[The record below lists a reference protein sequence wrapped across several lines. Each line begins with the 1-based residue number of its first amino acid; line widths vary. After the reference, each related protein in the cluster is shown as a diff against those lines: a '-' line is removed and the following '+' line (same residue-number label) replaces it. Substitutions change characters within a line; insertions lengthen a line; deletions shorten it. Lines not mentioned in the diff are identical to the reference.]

1 MAGGHFGMLLL
12 GGLGVAGTAAASG
25 PAKEIL
31 KFASEKA
38 SEIAAEL
45 GLEYLP
51 KRERN
56 DPLQRVFTQ
65 SLRKALNEI
74 KADAASRLSI
84 SDPGALVGD
93 NMDAW
98 FKNWDRAREA
108 PLLEDFDA
116 ILAPKTAEEAD
127 SQLRACLALLN
138 AQGKMLDRKAKEDAS
153 HRLITFG
160 KHKLDEPD
168 SPLVEFLKE
177 CLPVVLPPIFDDLL
191 TSERNNQANK
201 QYVNK
206 FIDGFKA
213 QYGPAILE
221 IKETVVSIKGDTRLI
236 PGMDEKLDALLARD
250 HSAGQAPKRKPQ
262 NLPFG
267 SLGDLFK
274 GREEDLK
281 RVEEQLEEH
290 GATAI
295 VQPASITGMG
305 GIGKTRLAV
314 EYGLRNQ
321 GKFSALLFVSANTAQ
336 ELESN
341 LALLSSPEILDLP
354 AYLTGNQPAQ
364 HAAVVQWLQADKDW
378 LLILDNVD
386 TAGAVKAVRELVSKF
401 TCGHILITSRIAAW
415 GGSIHSIGLHQLS
428 EEAAVEYL
436 LERTADSRRTLAADE
451 ADARLVAR
459 DLGCLALA
467 LEQAAAYIQA
477 RTISFAEYLTR
488 WRANNASLID
498 FHDELTMEYSRSVF
512 VTQKTTIDQLSAD
525 GLKLL
530 NILAWLAPDP
540 IPQSLLS
547 VDGGPFAAESE
558 DGLPEAE
565 RPGAVERAEAALSEL
580 ERFSLASP
588 SENKESFSVHRVIQ
602 AVARRGQMED
612 EQGQYVGAALRWVNA
627 GFPYDADDV
636 RFWPV
641 AEALAPHARG
651 IAEEADR
658 RSIPEP
664 TSRLMSQLGLFY
676 QSRAEWGQAEPLMRR
691 ALGIDEKSYGS
702 DHPLVAIRLNNLA
715 SLLQD
720 TNRQA
725 EAEPLIRGALEI
737 DEKSYGSDHP
747 DVAIDLNNLA
757 ALLQDTN
764 RLAEAEPLMRRMVE
778 IFLRFTRSTG
788 HQHPHLQA
796 AVNNYGGLLMQ
807 MGMTRE
813 QVIAR
818 LREMAPELFG

>member
-1 MAGGHFGMLLL
+1 MSNELVKSAAVATAKTACCAVIGMAGGHFGMLLL

-51 KRERN
+51 ERERN

-65 SLRKALNEI
+65 SLRTALNEI
-74 KADAASRLSI
+74 RADVASRMSV
-84 SDPGALVGD
+84 SGPGALAGNDVD
-93 NMDAW
+93 DW
-98 FKNWDRAREA
+98 FENWDRALEK
-108 PLLEDFDA
+108 PLLGDFDA

-127 SQLRACLALLN
+127 SRLRDCLALLN
-138 AQGKMLDRKAKEDAS
+138 AQGKMLGRKAKKDAS
-153 HRLITFG
+153 HRFITFG
-160 KHKLDEPD
+160 QDKLDEPE
-168 SPLVEFLKE
+168 PALVKFLKE
-177 CLPVVLPPIFDDLL
+177 SLPVVLPPIFDDLL

-236 PGMDEKLDALLARD
+236 PGMDAKLDALIARD
-250 HSAGQAPKRKPQ
+250 TGAVPGPKRKPQ

-267 SLGDLFK
+267 SLGELFK
-274 GREEDLK
+274 GREEDMK

-314 EYGLRNQ
+314 EYGLRN
-321 GKFSALLFVSANTAQ
+321 KERFSALLFASANTAQ

-341 LALLSSPEILDLP
+341 IAALSSPQALDLP

-364 HAAVVQWLQADKDW
+364 HAAVVQWLQADTDW

-386 TAGAVKAVRELVSKF
+386 TAGAAKAVRELVSKF

-415 GGSIHSIGLHQLS
+415 GGSIHAVGLHQLS
-428 EEAAVEYL
+428 EEAAVSYL
-436 LERTADSRRTLAADE
+436 LERTVESRRPLASDE

-488 WRANNASLID
+488 WRANNAGLIE

-512 VTQKTTIDQLSAD
+512 VTLKTTIDQLSAD
-525 GLKLL
+525 GVKLL
-530 NILAWLAPDP
+530 NMLAWLAPDP
-540 IPQSLLS
+540 VPQWLILER
-547 VDGGPFAAESE
+547 GGPFRFESE
-558 DGLPEAE
+558 VGLSEPEWPA
-565 RPGAVERAEAALSEL
+565 AVERAEGALSEL

-588 SENKESFSVHRVIQ
+588 SEDKASFSVHRVIQ
-602 AVARRGQMED
+602 AVARRRQSED
-612 EQGQYVGAALRWVNA
+612 EQGGMLARRCA
-627 GFPYDADDV
+627 G
-636 RFWPV
+636 
-641 AEALAPHARG
+641 
-651 IAEEADR
+651 
-658 RSIPEP
+658 
-664 TSRLMSQLGLFY
+664 
-676 QSRAEWGQAEPLMRR
+676 
-691 ALGIDEKSYGS
+691 
-702 DHPLVAIRLNNLA
+702 
-715 SLLQD
+715 
-720 TNRQA
+720 
-725 EAEPLIRGALEI
+725 
-737 DEKSYGSDHP
+737 
-747 DVAIDLNNLA
+747 
-757 ALLQDTN
+757 
-764 RLAEAEPLMRRMVE
+764 
-778 IFLRFTRSTG
+778 
-788 HQHPHLQA
+788 
-796 AVNNYGGLLMQ
+796 
-807 MGMTRE
+807 
-813 QVIAR
+813 
-818 LREMAPELFG
+818 

>member
-1 MAGGHFGMLLL
+1 MSNELVKSAAVATAKTACCAVIGMAGGHFGMLLL

-51 KRERN
+51 ERERN

-65 SLRKALNEI
+65 SLRTALNEI

-84 SDPGALVGD
+84 SSQGALAGD
-93 NMDAW
+93 DVNAW
-98 FKNWDRAREA
+98 FKNWDRALET

-116 ILAPKTAEEAD
+116 ILAPETAEEAD
-127 SQLRACLALLN
+127 SRLRDCLAVLN
-138 AQGKMLDRKAKEDAS
+138 AQGKMLDRRAKNDAS

-160 KHKLDEPD
+160 QDKLDEPE
-168 SPLVEFLKE
+168 PALVKFLKE
-177 CLPVVLPPIFDDLL
+177 SLPVVLPPIFDDLL

-213 QYGPAILE
+213 RYGDLIVETHDHVVQMHDEMGEHGKLLHEIRDAQKNESPRPA
-221 IKETVVSIKGDTRLI
+221 
-236 PGMDEKLDALLARD
+236 
-250 HSAGQAPKRKPQ
+250 RKPQ

-305 GIGKTRLAV
+305 GVGKTRLAV

-354 AYLTGNQPAQ
+354 AYGTGNQPAQ
-364 HAAVVQWLQADKDW
+364 LAAVVQWLQADTDW

-386 TAGAVKAVRELVSKF
+386 TAGAAKAAQKFVSKF
-401 TCGHILITSRIAAW
+401 TGGHILITSRIAAW
-415 GGSIHSIGLHQLS
+415 GGSIHAVGLHQLS

-436 LERTADSRRTLAADE
+436 LERTVESRRPLASDE

-488 WRANNASLID
+488 WRANNAGLIE

-512 VTQKTTIDQLSAD
+512 VTLKTTIDQLGAD

-530 NILAWLAPDP
+530 NMLAWLAPDLV
-540 IPQSLLS
+540 PQTLILER
-547 VDGGPFAAESE
+547 GGPFRFESE
-558 DGLPEAE
+558 VGLSEPEWPA
-565 RPGAVERAEAALSEL
+565 AVEQAEAALSEL

-588 SENKESFSVHRVIQ
+588 SEDKASFSVHRVIQ
-602 AVARRGQMED
+602 AVARRTQSED

-627 GFPYDADDV
+627 GFPLVDDLS
-636 RFWPV
+636 V
-641 AEALAPHARG
+641 A
-651 IAEEADR
+651 
-658 RSIPEP
+658 
-664 TSRLMSQLGLFY
+664 
-676 QSRAEWGQAEPLMRR
+676 
-691 ALGIDEKSYGS
+691 
-702 DHPLVAIRLNNLA
+702 V
-715 SLLQD
+715 
-720 TNRQA
+720 
-725 EAEPLIRGALEI
+725 
-737 DEKSYGSDHP
+737 
-747 DVAIDLNNLA
+747 
-757 ALLQDTN
+757 
-764 RLAEAEPLMRRMVE
+764 
-778 IFLRFTRSTG
+778 
-788 HQHPHLQA
+788 
-796 AVNNYGGLLMQ
+796 
-807 MGMTRE
+807 
-813 QVIAR
+813 
-818 LREMAPELFG
+818 